1 MTSRAAQL
9 RPALAAGGG
18 VTVAMLALG
27 ILSMLFGFITSL
39 MYSISSY
46 GDMSDILGY
55 VDPRLVLGSF
65 FTTQVAMGIGVFFAF
80 WLLVPIDSQTS
91 LVQVIARSLLAA
103 VIGAGVVLVFTT
115 VAAGSQSFGWFGYSV
130 PDAFWVMARGVV
142 QGFNA
147 AGQALATAIP
157 LTIIAGYG
165 IRLWHARARL
175 TEAPVIE

>member
-1 MTSRAAQL
+1 MTSRATQL
-9 RPALAAGGG
+9 RPALTAGGG
-18 VTVAMLALG
+18 VTAAMLALS

-39 MYSISSY
+39 IYSLGNY
-46 GDMSDILGY
+46 GSLADILGY
-55 VDPRLVLGSF
+55 VDPRLVIGAF
-65 FTTQVAMGIGVFFAF
+65 FTSQVAMGLGVFFAF
-80 WLLVPIDSQTS
+80 LFLVPIDADTS
-91 LVQVIARSLLAA
+91 LAQVVLRSLLAA
-103 VIGAGVVLVFTT
+103 VVGAGVVLVFSSIAF
-115 VAAGSQSFGWFGYSV
+115 AAQNVGWLGYSI
-130 PDAFWVMARGVV
+130 PDAFWGLTRGII

>member
-65 FTTQVAMGIGVFFAF
+65 FTTQVAMGLGVFFAF
-80 WLLVPIDSQTS
+80 WLLVSIDANTS
-91 LVQVIARSLLAA
+91 LAQVVIRSLLAA
-103 VIGAGVVLVFTT
+103 VVGAGVVLVFTSI
-115 VAAGSQSFGWFGYSV
+115 ASIPQSFGFYSYNLL
-130 PDAFWVMARGVV
+130 DAFGGLMRAIV

-157 LTIIAGYG
+157 LAVIAGYG
-165 IRLWHARARL
+165 IRLWHGRARL